1 MWNIG
6 TTSSLPQQLAS
17 MVLGLLKTTIKRR
30 SRVPLLTGYGNGVA
44 VSRIRF
50 DLNRE
55 SLTLEYSVIPEDE
68 DHRSTH
74 SSDNL
79 QGLDE
84 LHAIREHRRL
94 TRTVEFG
101 IPLHEGWDIQ
111 ISTQAS
117 SDKVSQLP
125 WSAKAYRSSSVVA
138 SSTSGDPTSDTE
150 NVLYRVTHAALLND
164 HSLLKVQIVIERSA
178 SSGLRLN
185 GLPQV
190 VESVEE
196 RNPASYLMSPQMLQ
210 DATSTA
216 DFSFHTAS
224 SAATGGTTMS
234 SSSAT
239 KTVSQPLPSSAE
251 RSAAQEKSILS
262 RVRRNYIYF
271 SSLLQEPEAKW
282 KRSEYKRTYRSRD
295 LCLSFNTW
303 SATEARGVSVTQLDS
318 IDPTL
323 VVYKAEATFVGVGL
337 WDLYAAI
344 ASPGAR
350 PYWDKQHEEATLL
363 EDVNELTELWHFKSR
378 STWPAK

>member
-1 MWNIG
+1 
-6 TTSSLPQQLAS
+6 

-44 VSRIRF
+44 ISRIRF
-50 DLNRE
+50 NLNRE

-68 DHRSTH
+68 DHHSTH

-125 WSAKAYRSSSVVA
+125 WSAKAYRNSSVTA
-138 SSTSGDPTSDTE
+138 SSTLGDPISDTE

-216 DFSFHTAS
+216 DFSFHTVS
-224 SAATGGTTMS
+224 STATGTTMS

-239 KTVSQPLPSSAE
+239 KAVSQPLPSSAE

-282 KRSEYKRTYRSRD
+282 KRSEYNQTYCPRFLLIVYHVASHRSSWC
-295 LCLSFNTW
+295 LCHAVRLHRSH
-303 SATEARGVSVTQLDS
+303 
-318 IDPTL
+318 
-323 VVYKAEATFVGVGL
+323 VGCVQG
-337 WDLYAAI
+337 
-344 ASPGAR
+344 
-350 PYWDKQHEEATLL
+350 
-363 EDVNELTELWHFKSR
+363 
-378 STWPAK
+378 

>member
-1 MWNIG
+1 M
-6 TTSSLPQQLAS
+6 A
-17 MVLGLLKTTIKRR
+17 LGLLKTAIKRR
-30 SRVPLLTGYGNGVA
+30 SRVPLVTGYGNGVA

-55 SLTLEYSVIPEDE
+55 SLTLEYSIIPEDK
-68 DHRSTH
+68 DPHSTH
-74 SSDNL
+74 SPDNL

-94 TRTVEFG
+94 TRTVEVS
-101 IPLHEGWDIQ
+101 IPLHEGWDVQ
-111 ISTQAS
+111 ISTKAS
-117 SDKVSQLP
+117 SDKVAQLP
-125 WSAKAYRSSSVVA
+125 WSARAYRNSAAATASTSG
-138 SSTSGDPTSDTE
+138 SSTSDPDS
-150 NVLYRVTHAALLND
+150 LLFRVNHAALLDD
-164 HSLLKVQIVIERSA
+164 HSLLKVQVVVERSA

-190 VESVEE
+190 IESIEE
-196 RNPASYLMSPQMLQ
+196 RNPTSYIMSQQMLQ

-216 DFSFHTAS
+216 DVSFLTTS
-224 SAATGGTTMS
+224 SNATGRSTLSGS
-234 SSSAT
+234 SGSRALQLPHPAT
-239 KTVSQPLPSSAE
+239 G

-262 RVRRNYIYF
+262 RIRRNYIYF

-282 KRSEYKRTYRSRD
+282 KRS
-295 LCLSFNTW
+295 TW
-303 SATEARGVSVTQLDS
+303 KQLFVLRCCIYGVLATEARGVSVTQLDS

-350 PYWDKQHEEATLL
+350 PYWDKQHEDATLL
-363 EDVNELTELWHFKSR
+363 EDINELTELWHFKSR
-378 STWPAK
+378 PTWPAKYGFGSPFTLLLV

>member
-1 MWNIG
+1 
-6 TTSSLPQQLAS
+6 

-30 SRVPLLTGYGNGVA
+30 SRVPLFTGYGNGVA
-44 VSRIRF
+44 ISRIRF

-55 SLTLEYSVIPEDE
+55 SLTLEYSIIPEDE
-68 DHRSTH
+68 DHHSTH

-79 QGLDE
+79 EGLDE

-101 IPLHEGWDIQ
+101 IPLYEGWDIQ

-125 WSAKAYRSSSVVA
+125 WSAKAYRSSSAAA
-138 SSTSGDPTSDTE
+138 SSTSDDPTSTTE
-150 NVLYRVTHAALLND
+150 TVLYRVKHTALLND

-196 RNPASYLMSPQMLQ
+196 RNPAAYLMSPQMLQ

-216 DFSFHTAS
+216 DFSFQTVS
-224 SAATGGTTMS
+224 STGTGGTTMS
-234 SSSAT
+234 SSSISKA
-239 KTVSQPLPSSAE
+239 VSQSLPSTTE
-251 RSAAQEKSILS
+251 RSAAQDKSIIG

-282 KRSEYKRTYRSRD
+282 KRSEYKRAYCPTIFSS
-295 LCLSFNTW
+295 CLS
-303 SATEARGVSVTQLDS
+303 RG
-318 IDPTL
+318 
-323 VVYKAEATFVGVGL
+323 
-337 WDLYAAI
+337 
-344 ASPGAR
+344 
-350 PYWDKQHEEATLL
+350 
-363 EDVNELTELWHFKSR
+363 
-378 STWPAK
+378 

>member
-1 MWNIG
+1 
-6 TTSSLPQQLAS
+6 

-30 SRVPLLTGYGNGVA
+30 LRVPLLTGYGNGVA

-68 DHRSTH
+68 DHHNTH

-94 TRTVEFG
+94 TRTVEFC

-125 WSAKAYRSSSVVA
+125 WSAKAYRSDSATA
-138 SSTSGDPTSDTE
+138 SSTSGDPTSDAE
-150 NVLYRVTHAALLND
+150 NLLYRVKHVALLND
-164 HSLLKVQIVIERSA
+164 HSLLKVQVVIERSA

-190 VESVEE
+190 VESIEE
-196 RNPASYLMSPQMLQ
+196 RNPASYLMSPQLLQ

-216 DFSFHTAS
+216 DFSFRTVS
-224 SAATGGTTMS
+224 SAATGGTTLS
-234 SSSAT
+234 GSSAS
-239 KTVSQPLPSSAE
+239 KGVSQPLPSTTE

-282 KRSEYKRTYRSRD
+282 KRSEYKLAYCPRKFLLIVHHVASHRSSWC
-295 LCLSFNTW
+295 LCHAVRLHRSH
-303 SATEARGVSVTQLDS
+303 
-318 IDPTL
+318 
-323 VVYKAEATFVGVGL
+323 VGCVQG
-337 WDLYAAI
+337 
-344 ASPGAR
+344 
-350 PYWDKQHEEATLL
+350 
-363 EDVNELTELWHFKSR
+363 
-378 STWPAK
+378 

>member
-1 MWNIG
+1 
-6 TTSSLPQQLAS
+6 
-17 MVLGLLKTTIKRR
+17 MVLGLLKTAIKRR
-30 SRVPLLTGYGNGVA
+30 LRVPLLTGYGNGVA

-55 SLTLEYSVIPEDE
+55 SLTLEYSIIPEDE
-68 DHRSTH
+68 ETH
-74 SSDNL
+74 SSEDL

-117 SDKVSQLP
+117 SDKVTQLP
-125 WSAKAYRSSSVVA
+125 WSAKAYRSSSAA
-138 SSTSGDPTSDTE
+138 SSTSGDPTSDIE
-150 NVLYRVTHAALLND
+150 NLLYRVKHAALLND
-164 HSLLKVQIVIERSA
+164 HSLLKVQVVIERSA

-190 VESVEE
+190 VESIEE

-210 DATSTA
+210 DATSTT
-216 DFSFHTAS
+216 DFSFHTVS
-224 SAATGGTTMS
+224 SAATGRTTLS
-234 SSSAT
+234 GSSAS
-239 KTVSQPLPSSAE
+239 KGVSQPLPSTTE

-282 KRSEYKRTYRSRD
+282 KRSEYELVCSPQNSTHRSP
-295 LCLSFNTW
+295 
-303 SATEARGVSVTQLDS
+303 RG
-318 IDPTL
+318 
-323 VVYKAEATFVGVGL
+323 
-337 WDLYAAI
+337 
-344 ASPGAR
+344 
-350 PYWDKQHEEATLL
+350 
-363 EDVNELTELWHFKSR
+363 
-378 STWPAK
+378 

>member
-1 MWNIG
+1 
-6 TTSSLPQQLAS
+6 
-17 MVLGLLKTTIKRR
+17 MVLGLLKTTMKRR
-30 SRVPLLTGYGNGVA
+30 LRVPLLTGYGNGVT

-68 DHRSTH
+68 DHHNSH

-125 WSAKAYRSSSVVA
+125 WSAKAYRSSSATA
-138 SSTSGDPTSDTE
+138 SSTLGDPIPDTE
-150 NVLYRVTHAALLND
+150 NLLYRVKHAALLND
-164 HSLLKVQIVIERSA
+164 HSLLKVQVVIERSA

-190 VESVEE
+190 VESIEE

-210 DATSTA
+210 DATSTT

-224 SAATGGTTMS
+224 SVATGRTTLS
-234 SSSAT
+234 GSSAS
-239 KTVSQPLPSSAE
+239 KGVSQPLPSTE

-282 KRSEYKRTYRSRD
+282 KRSEYKRAYCPRIIAAHRS
-295 LCLSFNTW
+295 S
-303 SATEARGVSVTQLDS
+303 RG
-318 IDPTL
+318 
-323 VVYKAEATFVGVGL
+323 
-337 WDLYAAI
+337 
-344 ASPGAR
+344 
-350 PYWDKQHEEATLL
+350 
-363 EDVNELTELWHFKSR
+363 
-378 STWPAK
+378 

>member
-1 MWNIG
+1 M
-6 TTSSLPQQLAS
+6 SSLAQQLAA

-55 SLTLEYSVIPEDE
+55 SLTLEYSIIPEDE
-68 DHRSTH
+68 DHHSTH
-74 SSDNL
+74 TSDNL

-94 TRTVEFG
+94 TRTVEFS
-101 IPLHEGWDIQ
+101 IPLFEGWDIQ

-117 SDKVSQLP
+117 SDKVAQLP
-125 WSAKAYRSSSVVA
+125 WSARAYRNSAVA
-138 SSTSGDPTSDTE
+138 TTSTTDSD
-150 NVLYRVTHAALLND
+150 NLLYRVNHVALLDD

-178 SSGLRLN
+178 FSGLRLN
-185 GLPQV
+185 GLPQI
-190 VESVEE
+190 VESIEE
-196 RNPASYLMSPQMLQ
+196 RNATSYLMSQQMLQ
-210 DATSTA
+210 DATSTTNV
-216 DFSFHTAS
+216 SFHTTS
-224 SAATGGTTMS
+224 SAATGRTTYSGS
-234 SSSAT
+234 SESRAI
-239 KTVSQPLPSSAE
+239 VQPPRFAAE
-251 RSAAQEKSILS
+251 RSPAQEKSILS
-262 RVRRNYIYF
+262 RIRRNYIYF

-282 KRSEYKRTYRSRD
+282 KRSEYRPPHRLTSSI
-295 LCLSFNTW
+295 LTTF

-337 WDLYAAI
+337 WDLYAAV

-350 PYWDKQHEEATLL
+350 PYWDKQHEEAILL

-378 STWPAK
+378 PTWPAKYDFFK